1 MKALYSRVLGSLSE
15 QLSTSALNHSV
26 ATAVAA
32 AEIAA
37 DYELDADEARLA
49 GLAHDRA
56 RDLDHEQLIELAEK
70 HHLAMSSV
78 DHEVPYLLH
87 ARIGAILLGEE
98 FPEMSPRI
106 LDAVARHTVGALDM
120 TDLDMI
126 VYIADMTE
134 PGRDFPGVDDL
145 RADIGQVPLDELFCR
160 AYRHSVAHLVSTRR
174 RMHPDTLAV
183 WNAVVAGDRP

>member
-1 MKALYSRVLGSLSE
+1 MKALYSRVLTSLSE

-26 ATAVAA
+26 ATAIAA
-32 AEIAA
+32 AEIAT
-37 DYELDADEARLA
+37 DYEIDADEARLA

-56 RDLDHEQLIELAEK
+56 RDICHEQLIDLAEK
-70 HHLAMSSV
+70 HHLTISTV
-78 DHEVPYLLH
+78 DREVPYLLH
-87 ARIGAILLGEE
+87 AQIGAILLGEE
-98 FPEMSPRI
+98 FPEMSPRVI
-106 LDAVARHTVGALDM
+106 DAVARHTVGALEM
-120 TDLDMI
+120 TDLDMV

-134 PGRDFPGVDDL
+134 PGRDFLGVDDL

-160 AYRHSVAHLVSTRR
+160 AYRHSVAHLVATRR